1 MSEALNELTSLREAR
16 QRTEDMVIGLI
27 QQRDMYKAMM
37 EELQQNQILLS
48 KGQNY
53 EPSFLSPTTASGTGQ
68 RELVLFS
75 PQTHGTAPT
84 PGTTAL
90 QTAAGSGA
98 THTPSSAKLL
108 KSVNIQDL
116 QLRITIIE
124 EENRR
129 LKDRAIRIDE
139 LESMLNTTIDAL
151 KQENLTLRLE
161 SNKSKSEVT
170 YQNDRCN
177 RLEESILLLNNE
189 ITLISQRRIDAEKEL
204 LENQRLLRLKED
216 SIFQQTQTIR
226 SLEDK
231 IQQLQV
237 EVEVTKLNEHRLV
250 IQISEAKEEVKRQI
264 SLTESIQRIEAGMYM
279 CVMSISIQCRCSI
292 SYV

>member
-1 MSEALNELTSLREAR
+1 MSEALNELSSLREAR
-16 QRTEDMVIGLI
+16 QRTEDMVVGLI

-48 KGQNY
+48 KGQSY
-53 EPSFLSPTTASGTGQ
+53 DPSFLSPTTTSGTGQ
-68 RELVLFS
+68 GAMVLFS
-75 PQTHGTAPT
+75 PQTPGTAPT
-84 PGTTAL
+84 PGTTVL
-90 QTAAGSGA
+90 QTATGSGA
-98 THTPSSAKLL
+98 TPSSAKLL
-108 KSVNIQDL
+108 KSVNVQDL

-139 LESMLNTTIDAL
+139 LETMLNATIDTL

-170 YQNDRCN
+170 YQNDRCS
-177 RLEESILLLNNE
+177 RLEESILLLNKE

-216 SIFQQTQTIR
+216 SIFQQTQTIK

-264 SLTESIQRIEAGMYM
+264 SLTESIQRIEAGMYIYDYVCI
-279 CVMSISIQCRCSI
+279 CVYMI
-292 SYV
+292 

>member
-1 MSEALNELTSLREAR
+1 
-16 QRTEDMVIGLI
+16 MVIGLI

-53 EPSFLSPTTASGTGQ
+53 DPSFLSPTTTSGAGQ

-75 PQTHGTAPT
+75 PQTPGTAPT
-84 PGTTAL
+84 PGTTVL
-90 QTAAGSGA
+90 QTATGSGA

-139 LESMLNTTIDAL
+139 LESMLNTTIDTL
-151 KQENLTLRLE
+151 KQENLSLRLE

-177 RLEESILLLNNE
+177 RLEESITLLNNE

-204 LENQRLLRLKED
+204 LENQRLCRLKED

-264 SLTESIQRIEAGMYM
+264 SLTESIQRIEAGMCMRVYSVHACVYM
-279 CVMSISIQCRCSI
+279 I
-292 SYV
+292 